1 MLQEDVN
8 TKRIAKIKT
17 ENDLIL
23 TELHKKFDA
32 GNSASGIPSETL
44 PESYQEVLNWI
55 ESSFNQDLKSVNG
68 LAVGGTVM
76 DQLVMALAPM
86 YLMNQNL
93 PIWLRNSLNPNTATG
108 AGRRMICQIMN
119 VPIEGARPTI
129 VKLQVK
135 GDANTVVAPL
145 ALLIST
151 PDTSNPELKIQLYNL
166 DTITLDNTGSAM
178 ADFVS
183 QQWGSVIIEASN
195 VYTIISQVTGVNEVV
210 FNASQSSTVDIGQ
223 EEDTDEELKNRTFIT
238 INQEAKNGYSV
249 LESELIANLP
259 NATAIVTMINN
270 TDNIGVFPNSQGA
283 TTLYSNSIVCSLSCE
298 DNLDN
303 RNAIAK
309 TLYYNRAMPY
319 KYPVNMPSIYQKT
332 ATHTDTATN
341 IDYIFPWVQT
351 TPIKVYFNVNIKES
365 HSNYAINDQTIK
377 NAIKNQ
383 FQHGGYDHNKVVQGI
398 PFYLQWFNQAL
409 STLGLPS
416 YDISMSFVDK
426 INKTILCSPIWELP
440 TVEDATIA
448 IQWTAQS

>member
-8 TKRIAKIKT
+8 IKRIKKINT

-23 TELHKKFDA
+23 TKLHKKFDA

-44 PESYQEVLNWI
+44 PESYIEVLNWI
-55 ESSFNQDLKSVNG
+55 ESSFNQDLKSANG

-86 YLMNQNL
+86 YLMNKNF

-119 VPIEGARPTI
+119 VPVEEARPTI
-129 VKLQVK
+129 VTLQVK

-151 PDTSNPELKIQLYNL
+151 PDTSNPVVKIQLYNL

-178 ADFVS
+178 ADFVC
-183 QQWGSVIIEASN
+183 QQWGNIIIIPSN
-195 VYTIISQVTGVNEVV
+195 VYTIISQVAGVNEVV
-210 FNASQSSTVDIGQ
+210 YNASQSSTVDVGQ
-223 EEDTDEELKNRTFIT
+223 EEDTDEELKNRTFIS
-238 INQEAKNGYSV
+238 INQQAKNGYSV
-249 LESELIANLP
+249 LENELIANLP
-259 NATAIVTMINN
+259 NAAAIVTMINN
-270 TDNIGVFPNSQGA
+270 TDSIGVFPNSQGA
-283 TTLYSNSIVCSLSCE
+283 TQLFSNSIVCSLSCE
-298 DNLDN
+298 DNLEN

-309 TLYYNRAMPY
+309 TLYYNRTMPY
-319 KYPVNMPSIYQKT
+319 KYPVDIPDINKKT
-332 ATHTDTATN
+332 ANYADDKMDVT
-341 IDYIFPWVQT
+341 YIFPWVQT
-351 TPIKVYFNVNIKES
+351 TLIKVYFNINIKES
-365 HSNYAINDQTIK
+365 HSNYAISDQTIK
-377 NAIKNQ
+377 DAIKQQ

-398 PFYLQWFNQAL
+398 PFYLQWFDQAL

-416 YDISMSFVDK
+416 YDITMSFVDK

-448 IQWTAQS
+448 IQWVARL